1 MITAKCEE
9 KSLVVN
15 IHGEIGQSFFDF
27 PDPEKEENSVVSV
40 KDLQEILSKNKNI
53 PTVNVYINSPGGS
66 VNEGIAIYNILKRT
80 RAYVRVFIDGF
91 ACSIASVIAM
101 AGNAIYMPKS
111 SMQMVHNA
119 WTVAMGNSEELRK
132 VADDLDKIN
141 EVVISAYMSKF
152 KGTEKELRKL
162 LDDESYLTAEECL
175 KYGLCT
181 KIVDDSENTQ
191 SNVEDGLDATTNMFE
206 NKLTKLVSIKNAI
219 KDLDAEIV
227 EPETANEPKGE
238 VVNEGETVNEAD
250 TLQMAHTNV
259 TEKEVRDNVEKTKQT
274 ELQKFF
280 GYVPGN

>member
-27 PDPEKEENSVVSV
+27 PDPEKEENSVASV

-53 PTVNVYINSPGGS
+53 PTVNIYINSPGGS

-227 EPETANEPKGE
+227 EPETANEPEGE

>member
-27 PDPEKEENSVVSV
+27 PDPEKEENSVASV

-152 KGTEKELRKL
+152 KGSEKELRKL
-162 LDDESYLTAEECL
+162 LNDESYLTAEECL

-219 KDLDAEIV
+219 KNLDAEIV
-227 EPETANEPKGE
+227 EPETANEPEGE
-238 VVNEGETVNEAD
+238 VVKEGETVNEAD

>member
-27 PDPEKEENSVVSV
+27 PDPEKEENSVASA

-152 KGTEKELRKL
+152 KGSEKELRKL
-162 LDDESYLTAEECL
+162 LNDESYLTAEECL

-219 KDLDAEIV
+219 KNLDAEIV
-227 EPETANEPKGE
+227 EPETANEPEGE
-238 VVNEGETVNEAD
+238 VVKEGETVNEAD

-259 TEKEVRDNVEKTKQT
+259 TEKEVRDNVEKTRQT

>member
-27 PDPEKEENSVVSV
+27 PDPEKEENSVASV

-119 WTVAMGNSEELRK
+119 WPVAMGNSEELRK

-227 EPETANEPKGE
+227 DPETANEPKGE

>member
-9 KSLVVN
+9 KTLVIN
-15 IHGEIGQSFFDF
+15 IHGEIGQSFFNF
-27 PDPEKEENSVVSV
+27 PDLEKEENSVATV
-40 KDLQEILSKNKNI
+40 KDLQELLNKNKNI
-53 PTVNVYINSPGGS
+53 PTINIYINSPGGS
-66 VNEGIAIYNILKRT
+66 VSEGITIYNILKRT

-191 SNVEDGLDATTNMFE
+191 SNVEEGLDAATNMFE

-250 TLQMAHTNV
+250 KLQMAHTNV

>member
-27 PDPEKEENSVVSV
+27 PDPEKEENSVASV
-40 KDLQEILSKNKNI
+40 KDLQEILNKNKNI
-53 PTVNVYINSPGGS
+53 PTVNIYINSPGGS

-191 SNVEDGLDATTNMFE
+191 SNVEEGLDAATNMFE

-250 TLQMAHTNV
+250 KLQMAHTNV

>member
-27 PDPEKEENSVVSV
+27 PDPEKEENSVASV

-53 PTVNVYINSPGGS
+53 PTVNIYINSPGGS

-227 EPETANEPKGE
+227 DPETANEPKGE

>member
-9 KSLVVN
+9 KTLVIN
-15 IHGEIGQSFFDF
+15 IHGEIGQSFFNF
-27 PDPEKEENSVVSV
+27 PDFEKEENSVATV
-40 KDLQEILSKNKNI
+40 KDLQELLNKNKNI
-53 PTVNVYINSPGGS
+53 PTINIYINSPGGS
-66 VNEGIAIYNILKRT
+66 VSEGITIYNILKRT

-191 SNVEDGLDATTNMFE
+191 SNVEEGLDAATNMFE

-250 TLQMAHTNV
+250 KLQMAHTNV

>member
-1 MITAKCEE
+1 MITAKCKE

-27 PDPEKEENSVVSV
+27 PDPEKEENSVASV

-219 KDLDAEIV
+219 KNLDAEIV
-227 EPETANEPKGE
+227 EPETANEPEGE
-238 VVNEGETVNEAD
+238 VVKEGETVNEAD

>member
-27 PDPEKEENSVVSV
+27 PDPEKEENSVASV

-227 EPETANEPKGE
+227 EPETANEPEGE

-250 TLQMAHTNV
+250 KLQMAHTNV

>member
-27 PDPEKEENSVVSV
+27 PDPEKEENSVASV

-191 SNVEDGLDATTNMFE
+191 SNVEEGLDATTNMFE

-250 TLQMAHTNV
+250 KLQMAHTNV

>member
-27 PDPEKEENSVVSV
+27 PDLEKEENSVATV
-40 KDLQEILSKNKNI
+40 KDLQELLNKNKNI
-53 PTVNVYINSPGGS
+53 PTINIYINSPGGS
-66 VNEGIAIYNILKRT
+66 VSEGITIYNILKRT

-191 SNVEDGLDATTNMFE
+191 SNVEEGLDAATNMFE

-227 EPETANEPKGE
+227 EPETANEPTGE
-238 VVNEGETVNEAD
+238 VVNEGATVNEAD
-250 TLQMAHTNV
+250 KLQMAHTNV

>member
-27 PDPEKEENSVVSV
+27 PDPEKEENSVASV
-40 KDLQEILSKNKNI
+40 KDLQEILNKNKNI
-53 PTVNVYINSPGGS
+53 PTVNIYINSPGGS

>member
-27 PDPEKEENSVVSV
+27 PDPEKEENSVASV

-191 SNVEDGLDATTNMFE
+191 SNVEEGLDATTNMFE

-227 EPETANEPKGE
+227 EPETANEPEGE

>member
-9 KSLVVN
+9 KSLDVN

-27 PDPEKEENSVVSV
+27 PDLEKEENSVASV
-40 KDLQEILSKNKNI
+40 KDLQEILNKNKNI
-53 PTVNVYINSPGGS
+53 PTVNIYINSPGGS

-191 SNVEDGLDATTNMFE
+191 SNVEEGLDAATNMFE

-250 TLQMAHTNV
+250 KLQMAHTNV

>member
-27 PDPEKEENSVVSV
+27 PDPEKEENSVASV

-227 EPETANEPKGE
+227 EPETANEAEVE

-250 TLQMAHTNV
+250 KLQMAHTNV

-280 GYVPGN
+280 GYVPEN

>member
-9 KSLVVN
+9 KFLVVN

-27 PDPEKEENSVVSV
+27 PDPEKEENSVASV

-152 KGTEKELRKL
+152 KGSEKELRKL
-162 LDDESYLTAEECL
+162 LNDESYLTAEECL

>member
-27 PDPEKEENSVVSV
+27 PDPEKEENSVASV

-152 KGTEKELRKL
+152 KGSEKELRKL
-162 LDDESYLTAEECL
+162 LNDESYLTAEECL

-227 EPETANEPKGE
+227 EPETANEPEGE

>member
-27 PDPEKEENSVVSV
+27 PDPEKEENSVASV

-53 PTVNVYINSPGGS
+53 PTVNIYINSPGGS

-191 SNVEDGLDATTNMFE
+191 SNVEEGLDAATNMFE

-250 TLQMAHTNV
+250 KLQMAHTNV

>member
-27 PDPEKEENSVVSV
+27 PDPEKEENSVASV

-191 SNVEDGLDATTNMFE
+191 SNVEEGLDATTNMFE

-227 EPETANEPKGE
+227 EPETANEAKVE
-238 VVNEGETVNEAD
+238 VVNEGKTVNEAD

>member
-27 PDPEKEENSVVSV
+27 PDPEKEENSVASV

-152 KGTEKELRKL
+152 KGTENELRKL

-191 SNVEDGLDATTNMFE
+191 SNVEKGLDATTNMFE

>member
-27 PDPEKEENSVVSV
+27 PDPEKEENSVASV

-141 EVVISAYMSKF
+141 EVVILAYMSKF

-227 EPETANEPKGE
+227 EPETANEPEGE

>member
-27 PDPEKEENSVVSV
+27 PDPEKEENSVASV

-227 EPETANEPKGE
+227 EPETANEAEVE

>member
-1 MITAKCEE
+1 
-9 KSLVVN
+9 
-15 IHGEIGQSFFDF
+15 
-27 PDPEKEENSVVSV
+27 
-40 KDLQEILSKNKNI
+40 
-53 PTVNVYINSPGGS
+53 
-66 VNEGIAIYNILKRT
+66 
-80 RAYVRVFIDGF
+80 
-91 ACSIASVIAM
+91 M

-162 LDDESYLTAEECL
+162 LDEESYLTAEECL

-227 EPETANEPKGE
+227 EPETANEPEGE

>member
-27 PDPEKEENSVVSV
+27 PDPEKEENSVASV

-250 TLQMAHTNV
+250 KLQMAHTNV

>member
-27 PDPEKEENSVVSV
+27 PDPEKEENSVASV

-162 LDDESYLTAEECL
+162 LDDESYLTAEECM

-191 SNVEDGLDATTNMFE
+191 SNVEEGLDAATNMFE

-250 TLQMAHTNV
+250 KLQMAHTNV
-259 TEKEVRDNVEKTKQT
+259 TEKEVRDNVEKAKQT

>member
-27 PDPEKEENSVVSV
+27 PDPEKEENSVASV

-152 KGTEKELRKL
+152 KGSEKELRKL
-162 LDDESYLTAEECL
+162 LNDESYLTAEECL

-219 KDLDAEIV
+219 KNLYAEIV
-227 EPETANEPKGE
+227 EPETANEPEGE
-238 VVNEGETVNEAD
+238 VVKEGETVNEAD

-259 TEKEVRDNVEKTKQT
+259 TEKEVRDNVEKTRQT

>member
-27 PDPEKEENSVVSV
+27 PDPEKEENSVASV

-162 LDDESYLTAEECL
+162 LDDESYLTSEECL

-227 EPETANEPKGE
+227 DPETANEPKGE

>member
-27 PDPEKEENSVVSV
+27 PDPEKEENSVASV

-152 KGTEKELRKL
+152 KGSEKELRKL
-162 LDDESYLTAEECL
+162 LNDESYLTAEECL

-219 KDLDAEIV
+219 KNLDAEIV
-227 EPETANEPKGE
+227 EPETANEPEGE
-238 VVNEGETVNEAD
+238 VVKEGETVNEAD

-259 TEKEVRDNVEKTKQT
+259 TEKEVRDNVEKTRQT

>member
-27 PDPEKEENSVVSV
+27 PDPEKEENSVASV

-219 KDLDAEIV
+219 KNLDAEIV
-227 EPETANEPKGE
+227 EPETANEPEGE
-238 VVNEGETVNEAD
+238 VVKEGETVNEAD

>member
-27 PDPEKEENSVVSV
+27 PDPEKEENSVASV

-162 LDDESYLTAEECL
+162 LDEESYLTAEECL

-227 EPETANEPKGE
+227 EPETANEPEGE

>member
-27 PDPEKEENSVVSV
+27 PDPEKEENSVASV

>member
-27 PDPEKEENSVVSV
+27 PDPEKEENSVASV

-227 EPETANEPKGE
+227 DPETANEPKGE

>member
-27 PDPEKEENSVVSV
+27 PDPEKEENSVASV

-101 AGNAIYMPKS
+101 AGNSIYMPKS

-227 EPETANEPKGE
+227 EPETANEPEGE

>member
-27 PDPEKEENSVVSV
+27 PDPEKEENSVASV

-227 EPETANEPKGE
+227 EPETANEPEGE
-238 VVNEGETVNEAD
+238 VVNEGKTVNEAD

>member
-27 PDPEKEENSVVSV
+27 PDPEKEENSVASV

-162 LDDESYLTAEECL
+162 LNDESYLTAEECL

>member
-27 PDPEKEENSVVSV
+27 PDPEKEENSVASV

-227 EPETANEPKGE
+227 EPETANEAEVE

-250 TLQMAHTNV
+250 KLQMAHTNV

>member
-27 PDPEKEENSVVSV
+27 PDPEKEENSVASV

-66 VNEGIAIYNILKRT
+66 VSEGIAIYNILKRT

-191 SNVEDGLDATTNMFE
+191 SNVEEGLDAATNMFE

-250 TLQMAHTNV
+250 KLQMAHTNV

>member
-27 PDPEKEENSVVSV
+27 PDPEKEENSVASV

-152 KGTEKELRKL
+152 KGTGKELRKL